1 MRGRQWTQLN
11 RNDKES
17 QVLECSKR
25 LQNEKEQSR
34 AEKKSLV
41 NFFFFF
47 FFCKIH
53 NMGEV
58 NKAIKEQNSQRDWSA
73 IPRQERIPR

>member
-1 MRGRQWTQLN
+1 MRGRLWTQLN

-25 LQNEKEQSR
+25 IQKEKEQSR
-34 AEKKSLV
+34 AEKSWSI
-41 NFFFFF
+41 FFCCC
-47 FFCKIH
+47 FCKIH

-58 NKAIKEQNSQRDWSA
+58 NKAIKEQNSQRDRKEFQDD
-73 IPRQERIPR
+73 IHG